1 MIYKVRNILKGF
13 NDKFISL
20 ISTKRLTALII
31 AVAFVVYI
39 SKDIEKAAQTGDFLA
54 GFAGALAFLWLIESF
69 RQQQYEIKMQKEEIK
84 MQRKAL
90 ELQAE
95 ELKNANKIATYNHIQ
110 QLSTESISELYN
122 ANIGIKTHSELFN
135 IFFKDLSKYKMIFS
149 ESEDKEEIVKAWVEW
164 WNIEQSVNIFVSKI
178 AFALKL
184 YIEYK
189 TNIQITQNMNID
201 YIEVHIEEMKEI
213 PYLEQFYGTF
223 KNLVIPMK
231 VSTPYLNLFRLSGTL
246 ALMIDQDD
254 TLKEEMNKQTFKE
267 LLINLDDSN
276 IEYPKIYSI
285 YQGK

>member
-1 MIYKVRNILKGF
+1 MIYKVINILKIF
-13 NDKFISL
+13 KDKFATQILTVL
-20 ISTKRLTALII
+20 IL
-31 AVAFVVYI
+31 AVAFIVYI
-39 SKDIEKAAQTGDFLA
+39 SKDIEKAAQIGDFLA

-110 QLSTESISELYN
+110 QLSTESIFELYN

-135 IFFKDLSKYKMIFS
+135 IFFKDLSKYKIIFS
-149 ESEDKEEIVKAWVEW
+149 ESEDKEEIVKAWMEW

-189 TNIQITQNMNID
+189 TNVQTTSKMNID
-201 YIEVHIEEMKEI
+201 YIEAHLEEMKEI

-223 KNLVIPMK
+223 KNLIIPMK
-231 VSTPYLNLFRLSGTL
+231 VSIPYLNLFRLSGTL

-267 LLINLDDSN
+267 LLKSLDDNN
-276 IEYPKIYSI
+276 IEYPNIYSI

>member
-1 MIYKVRNILKGF
+1 MLKIF
-13 NDKFISL
+13 YDKLISL

-31 AVAFVVYI
+31 AAAFVVYI
-39 SKDIEKAAQTGDFLA
+39 SKDIEEAAQTGDFLA

-69 RQQQYEIKMQKEEIK
+69 QQQQYEIKMQKKEIK

-135 IFFKDLSKYKMIFS
+135 IFLKDLPKYKIIFS
-149 ESEDKEEIVKAWVEW
+149 ESEDKEEIVKAWMEW

-178 AFALKL
+178 AFSLKL

-189 TNIQITQNMNID
+189 TNIQTTQNMNID
-201 YIEVHIEEMKEI
+201 YIEAHLEEMKEI

-246 ALMIDQDD
+246 ALMLDQDD
-254 TLKEEMNKQTFKE
+254 TLKEKMNKQTFKE
-267 LLINLDDSN
+267 LLKNLDDSN